1 MLRSSVLHLIS
12 LSCLFLCFS
21 AAQTAAHPAP
31 RNDGWTAATPES
43 AGIGS
48 ERLSKM
54 EEAIR
59 SGEFKKMGSVLIA
72 RHGKLV
78 YESYFEGNADS
89 LRNTRSATKTITGM
103 LIGIAIDQHL
113 LGGVNTPVVA
123 LLDKKPVKNPDPRKD
138 RITVEDFLTMSSA
151 LECDDWNNFS
161 QGNEERMYLV
171 EDWVQ
176 FTLDLPIRA
185 YPSWELKPQDSP
197 YGRNFSYCTAG
208 AATLSEVLARVSH
221 SSVPDFARK
230 NLFEPLGISKAEW
243 QFSPTGMAQ
252 TGGGLGLTS
261 RELLALGQL
270 YANGG
275 VWQGKRLVS
284 ANWVKTS
291 TSPHARIDDQTEYGY
306 FWWLKAFKAGEKS
319 YGAYF
324 MSGNGG
330 NKVAIFPELDLVV
343 VLTSTNYSTKGMHEQ
358 TERLLT
364 DYILPAATQKAD

>member
-1 MLRSSVLHLIS
+1 MLRSSVLHVIS
-12 LSCLFLCFS
+12 LSWLLYVS
-21 AAQTAAHPAP
+21 AAQTAAHPAAP
-31 RNDGWTAATPES
+31 NDGWTAATPES
-43 AGIGS
+43 AGIAS

-59 SGEFKKMGSVLIA
+59 SGEFKKIGSVLIA

-78 YESYFEGNADS
+78 YESYFDGNAES

-113 LGGVNTPVVA
+113 LGGVNAPVVG
-123 LLDKKPVKNPDPRKD
+123 LLDKKPVKNPDARKEKV
-138 RITVEDFLTMSSA
+138 TVEDFLTMSSA
-151 LECDDWNNFS
+151 LECNDWNEFS

-185 YPSWELKPQDSP
+185 FPSWEPKPEDSP

-208 AATLSEVLARVSH
+208 AATLSAVLAHVSH

-243 QFSPTGMAQ
+243 QFSPMGLAQ

-261 RELLALGQL
+261 RELLTLGQL
-270 YANGG
+270 YASGG
-275 VWQGKRLVS
+275 VWNGKRLIS
-284 ANWVKTS
+284 ADWVKTS
-291 TSPHARIDDQTEYGY
+291 ISPHARIDEQTEYGY
-306 FWWLKAFKAGEKS
+306 FWWLKSFKAGERS
-319 YGAYF
+319 YRAYF

-330 NKVAIFPELDLVV
+330 NKVAVFPELDLVA

-364 DYILPAATQKAD
+364 DYILPAATPKAD

>member
-1 MLRSSVLHLIS
+1 MLRIGLHLICVN
-12 LSCLFLCFS
+12 CLFLCFS
-21 AAQTAAHPAP
+21 AAQILPQPAP
-31 RNDGWTAATPES
+31 ENDDWAAATPES
-43 AGIGS
+43 VGIAS
-48 ERLSKM
+48 QTLSKM
-54 EEAIR
+54 EGAIR
-59 SGEFKKMGSVLIA
+59 SGEFKKIGSVLIA

-78 YESYFEGNADS
+78 YESYFDGNADS

-113 LGGVNTPVVA
+113 LEGVNTPVLG
-123 LLDKKPVKNPDPRKD
+123 LLDKKPAKNPDARKA

-151 LECDDWNNFS
+151 LECNDWNDFS

-185 YPSWELKPQDSP
+185 FPSWEPKPQDSP
-197 YGRNFSYCTAG
+197 FGRSFSYCTAG
-208 AATLSEVLARVSH
+208 AATLSAVLAQVSH
-221 SSVPDFARK
+221 SSVPGFARK

-243 QFSPTGMAQ
+243 QFSPMGLAQ

-275 VWQGKRLVS
+275 LWNGKRVVS
-284 ANWVKTS
+284 ADWVRTS
-291 TSPHARIDDQTEYGY
+291 ISPHASIDEQTEYGY
-306 FWWLKAFKAGEKS
+306 FWWLKSFKAGEKS
-319 YGAYF
+319 YRAYF

-330 NKVAIFPELDLVV
+330 NKVAVFPELDLVA

-358 TERLLT
+358 TDRLLT
-364 DYILPAATQKAD
+364 DYILPATTQR